1 MAKKKLTYDTASKIV
16 SETFLSDV
24 NGMIDPSS
32 IKSKIVEAQLDLRSN
47 MDAEGD
53 DSQLTAARELAKDLG
68 AGYKEVAKQKY
79 AQIVVCL
86 NRLEE
91 LGHVR

>member
-16 SETFLSDV
+16 PETFLAEINSMVDH
-24 NGMIDPSS
+24 DL
-32 IKSKIVEAQLDLRSN
+32 IKSKLVDAQVELRANLDSEN
-47 MDAEGD
+47 E
-53 DSQLTAARELAKDLG
+53 DSQLAAARELAKDLG
-68 AGYKEVAKQKY
+68 AGYKEVAKQKQ

-91 LGHVR
+91 LGGV

>member
-16 SETFLSDV
+16 NETFLAEINSMVDH
-24 NGMIDPSS
+24 DL
-32 IKSKIVEAQLDLRSN
+32 IKSKLVDAQVDLRAN
-47 MDAEGD
+47 MDSENEDA
-53 DSQLTAARELAKDLG
+53 QLTAARELARDLG
-68 AGYKEVAKQKY
+68 AGYKEVAKQKQ

-91 LGHVR
+91 LGGV

>member
-16 SETFLSDV
+16 NETFLAEINSMVDH
-24 NGMIDPSS
+24 DL
-32 IKSKIVEAQLDLRSN
+32 IKSKLVDAQVDLRAN
-47 MDAEGD
+47 MDSENEDA
-53 DSQLTAARELAKDLG
+53 QVTAARELARDLG
-68 AGYKEVAKQKY
+68 AGYKEVAKQKQ

-91 LGHVR
+91 LGGV